1 MTRLSPK
8 SLGLLAAALLCTTL
22 AVPVQADSKAD
33 RDVAEAR
40 ASIDKGD
47 LRAAVI
53 HLKNALQR
61 DPTSLAARLLLANA
75 YASLGEWPG
84 AEKEIRQ
91 AKALGAPPEV
101 WKLQLGEALL
111 MQGQNAELLQSIL
124 TEPGDSPALA
134 AAVLAL
140 RGQALL
146 ATGERELA
154 RAAFAEALATQPGQE
169 RARLGLA
176 ALLLAEGKR
185 AEALAAL
192 DVLVADAPGNAQAR
206 LLRAETLR
214 MDGRLDGAMADFSEV
229 LKGNAA
235 DLRARLGRAL
245 VLLAQRKPDDAERDL
260 DALPANL
267 RDQPTVRYLRA
278 LVAFQRNDLGQTAEH
293 LDYVLRVDA
302 NQPQALLLYGAVS
315 YAKGDYQ
322 LADDFLAR
330 LGTGR
335 GAPVAIRKLQAAT
348 KLKLRRFGEAVALL
362 EQAVQA
368 DPDDAQL
375 LALLGTA
382 YMQAGDAGKGSETL
396 ARAVE
401 LDPNQAALRTQLAL
415 GRLAS
420 GDAGAAAS
428 ELQAAVDLGQDL
440 LQADVLLVLTH
451 LQAGRFDDARRA
463 VDALEQRMPSS
474 PVPANLRGLVLLAQ
488 RDFAGADGAFAQ
500 ALDRDPKFLVAH
512 VNRARASLAAGHP
525 EQAQA
530 HYQAVL
536 ALQPNHLG
544 ALLGL
549 AALAEQ
555 RGDAGGVDAW
565 LTRAHAAQPNA
576 LQPTLLL
583 AQRTLRGGDGLRT
596 LTLLSEIPAESARV
610 PAVLLLKGMAQLATG
625 DSASA
630 ARTLQA
636 VVDAQPTSVE
646 ARFQLGRAQVA
657 AGDLEAA
664 RATFAGAVRL
674 DPDKRL
680 PLLRVAQIEVEL
692 RARDPAQALGLAQAA
707 QRDFPAA
714 AELVDLEAAAAGAK
728 GDQTAALEAAR
739 RALAMQPTA
748 QRAAAYAQMRAAAG
762 QKPEAIAGLREWL
775 NGHPDDTVIRTLLAL
790 LLHQEGDRAGA
801 IATYEQVL
809 AANPANVQVLN
820 NLAVLYEE
828 GGDPRAI
835 TTAKQAYE
843 LAPQRPEMVDTYGW
857 ALIRAGRVQEGLPLL
872 QQAYVM
878 APQHPE
884 ISFHVG
890 AALAKAGR
898 GAEARPILERVQ
910 REHPGTPS
918 AKEAEAVLKELK

>member
-1 MTRLSPK
+1 MTRISSK
-8 SLGLLAAALLCTTL
+8 SVGVLAAALLSATL
-22 AVPVQADSKAD
+22 AVPLHADSKAD
-33 RDVAEAR
+33 GDVAEAR

-61 DPTSLAARLLLANA
+61 DPTSLTARLLLASA
-75 YASLGEWPG
+75 YATLGEWPG

-124 TEPGDSPALA
+124 AEPGDSATLT

-154 RAAFAEALATQPGQE
+154 RAAFAEALAAQPGQE
-169 RARLGLA
+169 RARFGLA
-176 ALLLAEGKR
+176 ALLLADGKR
-185 AEALAAL
+185 VEALGAL
-192 DVLVADAPGNAQAR
+192 DALVTEAPGNAQAR
-206 LLRAETLR
+206 LLRAEILR
-214 MDGRLDGAMADFSEV
+214 TDGRLDGALADFNAV
-229 LKGNAA
+229 LEGNPS
-235 DLRARLGRAL
+235 DLRARLGRTL

-278 LVAFQRNDLGQTAEH
+278 LVAFQRNDLAKTAEH

-348 KLKLRRFGEAVALL
+348 KLKLRRFNEAVELL

-382 YMQAGDAGKGSETL
+382 YMQAGDAGKGSEAL

-463 VDALEQRMPSS
+463 VDALEQRMPSG
-474 PVPANLRGLVLLAQ
+474 PVPANLRGLVLLAK
-488 RDFAGADGAFAQ
+488 RDFAGADAAFAQ
-500 ALDRDPKFLVAH
+500 ALERDPKFVVAS
-512 VNRARASLAAGHP
+512 VNRARASLAAGRP
-525 EQAQA
+525 EQAQV
-530 HYQAVL
+530 HYEAVL

-555 RGDAGGVDAW
+555 RKDEAAVDAW
-565 LTRAHAAQPNA
+565 LVRAHAAQPSA
-576 LQPTLLL
+576 LQPTLLM
-583 AQRTLRGGDGLRT
+583 AQRALRAGDGLRA
-596 LTLLSEIPAESARV
+596 LGLLNEVPAESARV
-610 PAVLLLKGMAQLATG
+610 PAVLLLRGMAQLSTG

-636 VVDAQPTSVE
+636 VVDVQPGSVE

-674 DPDKRL
+674 DGDKKL
-680 PLLRVAQIEVEL
+680 PLLRAAQIEVEL
-692 RARDPAQALGLAQAA
+692 RARDAAQALSLAQAA
-707 QRDFPAA
+707 QREFPAA

-728 GDQTAALEAAR
+728 GDQPAALEAAR

-748 QRAAAYAQMRAAAG
+748 QRAASYAQMRAGAG
-762 QKPEAIAGLREWL
+762 QRPQAIAGLRDWL
-775 NGHPDDTVIRTLLAL
+775 KDHPDDTANRTLLAL

-801 IATYEQVL
+801 MAAYEQVL
-809 AANPANVQVLN
+809 AASPTNVQVLN

-828 GGDPRAI
+828 AGDPRAI
-835 TTAKQAYE
+835 ATAKRAYE

-857 ALIRAGRVQEGLPLL
+857 ALVRAGRVQEGLPLL

-898 GAEARPILERVQ
+898 GVEARPILERVQ

-918 AKEAEAVLKELK
+918 AKEAEAVLKEIK